1 MNSGVNWELQVDPG
15 IYKTLKR
22 IPLGEA
28 QKILEVLSQLAQN
41 PYFGDLQKI
50 KGEKNVWRRRVGSY
64 RIFFE
69 IYPKEKVVYV
79 FHLERRTTSTY

>member
-1 MNSGVNWELQVDPG
+1 MNSRVNWELQVDPG

-22 IPLGEA
+22 IPLEEA

-69 IYPKEKVVYV
+69 IYSKEKVIHV